1 MTNKVV
7 DFVLE
12 VLIIVDIKHVNFPL
26 VSGFTLNPQ
35 THINVKILLSASLEN
50 DISVTQRGANLV
62 EFWIVS

>member
-12 VLIIVDIKHVNFPL
+12 VLIIVDVEHVNFPL
-26 VSGFTLNPQ
+26 VSRFTLNSQ
-35 THINVKILLSASLEN
+35 THINVIILLCASLES
-50 DISVTQRGANLV
+50 DISVTQLGANLV

>member
-26 VSGFTLNPQ
+26 VSGFTLNSQ
-35 THINVKILLSASLEN
+35 THINVVILLCASLES
-50 DISVTQRGANLV
+50 DISVTQLGANLV
-62 EFWIVS
+62 EFWIMS